1 MGNRVVSVRTLVHP
15 SVSCLS
21 SSHSCTRMS
30 LTRVASTYCSRLLSQ
45 SMTGCVSI
53 PPLRSLSVSV
63 SRPGDRYFTKK
74 HEWVLVEGSKG
85 TVGVS
90 KYAADA
96 LGDVVYAQLP
106 EPGDTVTA
114 GEECGTLESVKAA
127 SEVYSP
133 VSGEVTEKNGLVED
147 GPALVNQSPQED
159 GWLYRLVLSSPD
171 EVKQLLNT
179 EAYEKLL
186 EETEDH

>member
-1 MGNRVVSVRTLVHP
+1 MGIVWCLSVHC
-15 SVSCLS
+15 SCLS

-30 LTRVASTYCSRLLSQ
+30 LRVASTYCSRLLSQ